1 MPGYGKKMMYGTGGS
16 KMKGYG
22 KGGSLKPVPSDN
34 KGLSKLPTA
43 VRNKMG
49 YMHNG
54 GSPSKGKKGVMVISI
69 GVGKIKKKT
78 TTKKKKKGGK

>member
-49 YMHNG
+49 YMKIG
-54 GSPSKGKKGVMVISI
+54 GVPEYGH
-69 GVGKIKKKT
+69 
-78 TTKKKKKGGK
+78 GGPVKFMRNPKRRGRCM